1 MKMDY
6 SDIFRMDT
14 FPHLQNLDIIIPSDC
29 FTRNHQSLLLSLLR
43 GSLRSLSHLTLS
55 SGLGDSYG
63 FCEQPE
69 LFQEELR
76 VVAGKRLQ
84 NKGYAIRVLSNSKG

>member
-14 FPHLQNLDIIIPSDC
+14 FPHLQNLDIIFPSDC
-29 FTRNHQSLLLSLLR
+29 FTRIQQSFLLTLLK
-43 GSLRSLSHLTLS
+43 GSLRSLSNLTLS

-63 FCEQPE
+63 FCEQPD

-76 VVAGKRLQ
+76 VVAG
-84 NKGYAIRVLSNSKG
+84 